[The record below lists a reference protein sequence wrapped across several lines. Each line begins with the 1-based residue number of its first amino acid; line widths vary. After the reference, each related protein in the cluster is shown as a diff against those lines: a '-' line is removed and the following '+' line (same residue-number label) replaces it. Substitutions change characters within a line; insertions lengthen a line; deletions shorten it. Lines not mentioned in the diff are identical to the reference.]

1 VDCFAPS
8 LLQEVPVLGIT
19 AEYIC
24 LTVKVITTN
33 LKLLKQQDWCEK
45 QIISHFT
52 CQFIGLVNWGSQKLA
67 HARKAG
73 IGVKK
78 SIIHE
83 AFYPHPNPPPTREG
97 NNAVAKFGL

>member
-1 VDCFAPS
+1 MTYFAPS
-8 LLQEVPVLGIT
+8 LLQGVPVLGIT

-45 QIISHFT
+45 QII
-52 CQFIGLVNWGSQKLA
+52 

-73 IGVKK
+73 MGVKK

-83 AFYPHPNPPPTREG
+83 AFYPTPTLPLQGEGIMQLPNLD
-97 NNAVAKFGL
+97 FSSW

>member
-1 VDCFAPS
+1 MPPGKAGGLFGERLKGANKTACHPRRPILPLPS
-8 LLQEVPVLGIT
+8 YREVPVLGIT

-33 LKLLKQQDWCEK
+33 LKLLKQQDWCER
-45 QIISHFT
+45 QII
-52 CQFIGLVNWGSQKLA
+52 

-73 IGVKK
+73 MGVKK

-83 AFYPHPNPPPTREG
+83 AFYPPYMGRE
-97 NNAVAKFGL
+97 